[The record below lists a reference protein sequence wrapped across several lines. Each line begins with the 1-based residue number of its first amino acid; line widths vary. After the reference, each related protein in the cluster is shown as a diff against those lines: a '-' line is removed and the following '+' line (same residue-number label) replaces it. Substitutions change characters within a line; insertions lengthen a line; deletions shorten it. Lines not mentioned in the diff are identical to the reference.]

1 VERASLTRPTKPSR
15 TNRQGTSGHIGLA
28 SEARSTNHFSPF
40 TFLCLTPVP
49 TDVSIQL
56 FNHVDDAWSDGLRDW
71 LETGSEAAL
80 SGQKV
85 WMVCRSFVQAN
96 WLRRRC
102 LETGN
107 TLMGVRFLDLRRL
120 RRELCL
126 RAELP
131 TPSFGRETLSLI
143 LRASMTEAEAASALA
158 GQLLDALDNLAAC
171 GWLDRLGTDA
181 AMNVL
186 HVSAN
191 LRPAVRGIIE
201 SLLWRPRVDQA
212 LLERQVQIPALRL
225 GFFGLDAQSLDQQAL
240 IAAAVSASEQTH
252 FWVVQPLVGQDIF
265 MRWIDRLEL
274 RLPAT
279 VTVAASEGKP
289 RPYEDVV
296 SQFIYPTQPPETL
309 PRVVRGARWSDQIRA
324 VVAVVQEEFSRGL
337 RDVAIAIP
345 QSSPSGAAIVEA
357 LIAAGIPVS
366 DEFRSNAILA
376 VSERVHRWLADW
388 VAGPRTPEKLLQ
400 LFGLLAH
407 GPESYGRFRDYLLKQ
422 FDRRQ
427 TRLVG
432 ELLPAL
438 ADVANLSDVARGG
451 DGAKSAGGYLW
462 IRELVEFGPD
472 WPQNGSWKELD
483 VKWSETLTRFQEFLN
498 QHRSFFRAVRLS
510 LEPLQP
516 NWGEIQNALGDL
528 VISSGLFLRF
538 VSDSLSAPSRIGHRG
553 ASHRYAPVV
562 VSTAEQL
569 HATSWDAVILVD
581 GIGDLWTRPVEQ
593 DSLLSQE
600 FRTRTRDEGFLLPT
614 IQDYAL
620 LREDAIL
627 QLIQHGRSSVTVC
640 GYAKEESGE
649 EVDANRFVT
658 FLEHSLRAV
667 PVLFE
672 PAAIESGNPFP
683 LLGKIRQE
691 RCDPEHAFDDY
702 LFNFSSLDLKTDAWP
717 ASALQKAIA
726 APGTFAFR
734 QLFGLTR
741 TWDRRFERD
750 GRRTLGNTLHDLMKV
765 ILRNPFGDLFKEGLG
780 DLRQS
785 SGLKESRGPNAY
797 RYITKIAL
805 GWNLPPDDAWWQ
817 SIIAKVAHLVE
828 GMSQK
833 VANRLEDFPYG
844 ISEYSSGDKAVPEPP
859 LFLKGRFDLLLA
871 NVDQIDGAD
880 IVIIDFKT
888 TNSIRR
894 FNADTGEGFQIVAYT
909 LLAKVMGA
917 TRCAQFVFTPA
928 GVKTLTLD
936 NGADEIFAKLHE
948 LAWIQETH
956 CFGHAPLLR
965 QEFAINEA
973 MPLATLTI
981 PVWVLRKKRAL
992 MVEGIENRTQDKE

>member
-1 VERASLTRPTKPSR
+1 
-15 TNRQGTSGHIGLA
+15 
-28 SEARSTNHFSPF
+28 
-40 TFLCLTPVP
+40 VP
-49 TDVSIQL
+49 NPVSIQL

-71 LETGSEAAL
+71 LEAGSEAAL
-80 SGQKV
+80 AGEKV

-96 WLRRRC
+96 WLRRRF
-102 LETGN
+102 LEAN
-107 TLMGVRFLDLRRL
+107 QTLMGVRFLDLRRL

-126 RAELP
+126 RACLP

-143 LRASMTEAEAASALA
+143 LRANMTEAEAASAYA

-171 GWLDRLGTDA
+171 GWLDRFGADA

-186 HVSAN
+186 HLTLN

-212 LLERQVQIPALRL
+212 LFEKRVQIQDLRL

-240 IAAAVSASEQTH
+240 IAAAVSASEQAH
-252 FWVVQPLVGQDIF
+252 FWIAQPLVAQDIF
-265 MRWIDRLEL
+265 MRWIERLETHF
-274 RLPAT
+274 PAT
-279 VTVAASEGKP
+279 VTVAAAEGKP

-296 SQFIYPTQPPETL
+296 SQFVYPTQPPETL
-309 PRVVRGARWSDQIRA
+309 PRVVRGGRWSDQIRA
-324 VVAVVQEEFSRGL
+324 VVAVVQEEFRRGS

-345 QSSPSGAAIVEA
+345 QGSPSGAATVEA

-376 VSERVHRWLADW
+376 FSERVHRWLADW

-407 GPESYGRFRDYLLKQ
+407 GPESYGRFRDYLLKR
-422 FDRRQ
+422 FDDRQ

-432 ELLPAL
+432 ELLPAS
-438 ADVANLSDVARGG
+438 ADVAKGG
-451 DGAKSAGGYLW
+451 DGAKSALGGYLW
-462 IRELVEFGPD
+462 MRELVEFGPD
-472 WPQNGSWKELD
+472 WPPNGSWKQLD
-483 VKWSETLTRFQEFLN
+483 AKWSETLNRFQEFLN
-498 QHRSFFRAVRLS
+498 RHRSFLRLVRIS

-516 NWGEIQNALGDL
+516 NWDEIGNALGDL
-528 VISSGLFLRF
+528 VISSSLFLRF
-538 VSDSLSAPSRIGHRG
+538 VSDSLSAPSRIGHRE
-553 ASHRYAPVV
+553 ASHRYAPIV
-562 VSTAEQL
+562 VSTPEQL
-569 HATSWDAVILVD
+569 HGTSWDAVVLVD

-600 FRTRTRDEGFLLPT
+600 FRAQTRDEGFLLPT
-614 IQDYAL
+614 IQDHAA

-627 QLIQHGRSSVTVC
+627 QLIQHGRSSVTIC

-658 FLEHSLRAV
+658 FLEHSLSAV
-667 PVLFE
+667 PILFE
-672 PAAIESGNPFP
+672 PPAIEPRILFP
-683 LLGKIRQE
+683 LLGKIRQD
-691 RCDPEHAFDDY
+691 RCNPEHGFDEY
-702 LFNFSSLDLKTDAWP
+702 LFNFSSLDLKPDAWP
-717 ASALQKAIA
+717 ASDLQRAIS

-734 QLFGLTR
+734 QLFGLRR
-741 TWDRRFERD
+741 TWDRRFEREV
-750 GRRTLGNTLHDLMKV
+750 RRTLGVTLHELMKV
-765 ILRNPFGDLFKEGLG
+765 ILRHPLGDLFKGGMG

-785 SGLKESRGPNAY
+785 PALKQSSGPSAY
-797 RYITKIAL
+797 RHITKIAL

-817 SIIAKVAHLVE
+817 SVIAKAAHLVE

-833 VANRLEDFPYG
+833 VTDRLVDFPYG
-844 ISEYSSGDKAVPEPP
+844 ISEYSSGDKIVPDLQ

-871 NVDQIDGAD
+871 NVDHVDGAD

-894 FNADTGEGFQIVAYT
+894 LNADTGEGFQIIAYT
-909 LLAKVMGA
+909 LLAKEMGA
-917 TRCAQFVFTPA
+917 AHCGQFVFTPA
-928 GVKTLTLD
+928 SAKELDLT
-936 NGADEIFAKLHE
+936 NKADEIIAKLNE
-948 LAWIQETH
+948 LSWIQETH

-965 QEFAINEA
+965 QEFAINEEL
-973 MPLATLTI
+973 PLATLTI

-992 MVEGIENRTQDKE
+992 LAEGIAEMQDEPNP

>member
-1 VERASLTRPTKPSR
+1 MPA
-15 TNRQGTSGHIGLA
+15 H
-28 SEARSTNHFSPF
+28 
-40 TFLCLTPVP
+40 
-49 TDVSIQL
+49 VSIQL
-56 FNHVDDAWSDGLRDW
+56 FNHVDDAWADGLRAW
-71 LETGSEAAL
+71 LEAGSEAAL

-96 WLRRRC
+96 WLRRRF
-102 LETGN
+102 LESEQ

-143 LRASMTEAEAASALA
+143 LRANMTEAEAASAFA

-171 GWLDRLGTDA
+171 GWLDRFGADA
-181 AMNVL
+181 AMNLL
-186 HVSAN
+186 HVPQN
-191 LRPAVRGIIE
+191 LRSAVRGIIG
-201 SLLWRPRVDQA
+201 SLLWRPQVDQA
-212 LLERQVQIPALRL
+212 LVEKQIEIAQLRL

-240 IAAAVSASEQTH
+240 IAAAVSASEFAH
-252 FWVVQPLVGQDIF
+252 FWVAQPLVAQDIF
-265 MRWIDRLEL
+265 MRWIERLET
-274 RLPAT
+274 RFDAT
-279 VTVAASEGKP
+279 VTVAASEGKA
-289 RPYEDVV
+289 RPYEDLV
-296 SQFIYPTQPPETL
+296 SQFVYPSGPPMNL
-309 PRVVRGARWSDQIRA
+309 PRVVRATRWSEQTQA
-324 VVAVVQEEFSRGL
+324 VVAVVREEFNRGN
-337 RDVAIAIP
+337 REAAVAIPAG
-345 QSSPSGAAIVEA
+345 SPSGPAIVEA
-357 LIAAGIPVS
+357 LISAGIPVN

-376 VSERVHRWLADW
+376 FSERVHRWLADW

-422 FDRRQ
+422 FDKRQ
-427 TRLVG
+427 TRLVN

-438 ADVANLSDVARGG
+438 ADVAKGG
-451 DGAKSAGGYLW
+451 DGAKSADGGYLW

-472 WPQNGSWKELD
+472 WSQNGSWKELD
-483 VKWSETLTRFQEFLN
+483 AKWSETLIRFQEFLN
-498 QHRSFFRAVRLS
+498 QHRSCFRAVRIS

-516 NWGEIQNALGDL
+516 NWAEIQNALGDL

-562 VSTAEQL
+562 VSTPEQL

-600 FRTRTRDEGFLLPT
+600 FRTRARDEGLLLPT
-614 IQDYAL
+614 IQDHTS

-627 QLIQHGRSSVTVC
+627 QLVQHGRSSVTVC
-640 GYAKEESGE
+640 RYAKEESGE

-658 FLEHSLRAV
+658 FLEHSLHAV

-683 LLGKIRQE
+683 LLGKIRQD

-717 ASALQKAIA
+717 ASELQKAIA

-734 QLFGLTR
+734 QLFGLRR

-750 GRRTLGNTLHDLMKV
+750 GRRTLGITLHDLMKV

-785 SGLKESRGPNAY
+785 SGLKESGGSNAY
-797 RYITKIAL
+797 RNITKIAL
-805 GWNLPPDDAWWQ
+805 GWNLPPEDAWWQ
-817 SIIAKVAHLVE
+817 SIIAKAAHLVE

-833 VANRLEDFPYG
+833 VVDRLEDFPYG
-844 ISEYSSGDKAVPEPP
+844 ISEYSSGDKVVPEPQ

-871 NVDQIDGAD
+871 NVDQIDGAE

-917 TRCAQFVFTPA
+917 TRCAQLVFTPA

-948 LAWIQETH
+948 LSWIQETH

-992 MVEGIENRTQDKE
+992 MVEGIANRTQDESNP

>member
-1 VERASLTRPTKPSR
+1 
-15 TNRQGTSGHIGLA
+15 
-28 SEARSTNHFSPF
+28 
-40 TFLCLTPVP
+40 VP

-71 LETGSEAAL
+71 LEKGSAAAL
-80 SGQKV
+80 SGEKV

-96 WLRRRC
+96 WLRRRL
-102 LETGN
+102 LEADR

-171 GWLDRLGTDA
+171 GWLERMGADA

-212 LLERQVQIPALRL
+212 LLEKQVQIPGLRL

-240 IAAAVSASEQTH
+240 IATAVSASERAI
-252 FWVVQPLVGQDIF
+252 FWVAQPLVAQDIF
-265 MRWIDRLEL
+265 MRWIERLET
-274 RLPAT
+274 RFNAT

-296 SQFIYPTQPPETL
+296 SQFVYPTQPPEAP
-309 PRVVRGARWSDQIRA
+309 PRIVRGVRWSDQTRA
-324 VVAVVQEEFSRGL
+324 VVAVVQAEFSRGR

-376 VSERVHRWLADW
+376 FSERVHRWLADW

-407 GPESYGRFRDYLLKQ
+407 GPDSYGRFRDYLLRQ
-422 FDRRQ
+422 FDKRQ
-427 TRLVG
+427 TRLVT
-432 ELLPAL
+432 ELLPAPV
-438 ADVANLSDVARGG
+438 DVAKGG
-451 DGAKSAGGYLW
+451 DGAKSADSGYRW
-462 IRELVEFGPD
+462 VRELVEFGPD

-483 VKWSETLTRFQEFLN
+483 AKWSETLTRFQEFLDRY
-498 QHRSFFRAVRLS
+498 RSLFRSVRIS

-516 NWGEIQNALGDL
+516 NWDEIQNALGDL
-528 VISSGLFLRF
+528 RISSGLFLRF
-538 VSDSLSAPSRIGHRG
+538 VSDSLSTPSRIGHRG

-562 VSTAEQL
+562 VSTPEQL
-569 HATSWDAVILVD
+569 HGTSWDAVILVD
-581 GIGDLWTRPVEQ
+581 GISDLWTRPVEQ
-593 DSLLSQE
+593 DSLLSRE
-600 FRTRTRDEGFLLPT
+600 FRALARDEGFLLPT
-614 IQDYAL
+614 IQDHAS

-627 QLIQHGRSSVTVC
+627 QLIQHGRSSVTIC
-640 GYAKEESGE
+640 GYAKEENGE

-658 FLEHSLRAV
+658 FLEHSLHAI
-667 PVLFE
+667 PIWFE
-672 PAAIESGNPFP
+672 AAAIEPGNLFP
-683 LLGKIRQE
+683 LLGKIRQD
-691 RCDPEHAFDDY
+691 RCDPEHDFDEY
-702 LFNFSSLDLKTDAWP
+702 LFNFRSLDLKADAWP
-717 ASALQKAIA
+717 ASELQKAIA
-726 APGTFAFR
+726 APGTFVFR
-734 QLFGLTR
+734 QLFGLRR

-750 GRRTLGNTLHDLMKV
+750 GRRTLGNSLHELMKV
-765 ILRNPFGDLFKEGLG
+765 ILRNPFGDLFREGLG

-785 SGLKESRGPNAY
+785 SGLKESGGPNAY
-797 RYITKIAL
+797 RNITKIAL
-805 GWNLPPDDAWWQ
+805 GWNLPPEDAWWQ
-817 SIIAKVAHLVE
+817 SIIAKAAHLVE

-833 VANRLEDFPYG
+833 VADRLEDFPYG
-844 ISEYSSGDKAVPEPP
+844 ISEYSSGDRIVPEPP

-871 NVDQIDGAD
+871 NVDQIDGAE

-894 FNADTGEGFQIVAYT
+894 FNVDTGEGFQIVAYT
-909 LLAKVMGA
+909 LLARVMGA

-936 NGADEIFAKLHE
+936 NGANEIFAKLRE

-973 MPLATLTI
+973 LPLATLTI

-992 MVEGIENRTQDKE
+992 MVEEIVSTQDSESPTTS

>member
-1 VERASLTRPTKPSR
+1 
-15 TNRQGTSGHIGLA
+15 
-28 SEARSTNHFSPF
+28 
-40 TFLCLTPVP
+40 VP

-56 FNHVDDAWSDGLRDW
+56 FNHVDDAWSDGLREW
-71 LETGSEAAL
+71 LETGSAAAL
-80 SGQKV
+80 SGQRV

-96 WLRRRC
+96 WLRRRF
-102 LETGN
+102 LEAGQ
-107 TLMGVRFLDLRRL
+107 TLVGIRFLDLRRL

-126 RAELP
+126 RAGLP

-143 LRASMTEAEAASALA
+143 LRANMVEAEAASAYA
-158 GQLLDALDNLAAC
+158 GQLLDAMDNLAAC
-171 GWLDRLGTDA
+171 GWLDRFGTEEA
-181 AMNVL
+181 LNVL
-186 HVSAN
+186 HVAQN

-201 SLLWRPRVDQA
+201 SLLWRPRVDLA
-212 LLERQVQIPALRL
+212 LVEKHIRIPQLCL
-225 GFFGLDAQSLDQQAL
+225 GFFGLDAQSLDQPAL
-240 IAAAVSASEQTH
+240 IAAAVSASERAN
-252 FWVVQPLVGQDIF
+252 FWIAQPLVGQDIF
-265 MRWIDRLEL
+265 MRWVDRLESS
-274 RLPAT
+274 LPAT

-296 SQFIYPTQPPETL
+296 SQFVYPTQPPEML

-324 VVAVVQEEFSRGL
+324 VVAVVQAEFSRGC

-376 VSERVHRWLADW
+376 FSERVHRWLAEW

-407 GPESYGRFRDYLLKQ
+407 GPESYGRFRDYLLRQ
-422 FDRRQ
+422 FDNRQ
-427 TRLVG
+427 TRRVE
-432 ELLPAL
+432 ELLPTVT
-438 ADVANLSDVARGG
+438 DVAKGG
-451 DGAKSAGGYLW
+451 AGAKSAGGYLW

-472 WPQNGSWKELD
+472 WPQNGSWKQLD
-483 VKWSETLTRFQEFLN
+483 AKWSETLTRFQEFLDRY
-498 QHRSFFRAVRLS
+498 RSVLRPVRIS

-516 NWGEIQNALGDL
+516 NWDEIQNALGDL

-538 VSDSLSAPSRIGHRG
+538 VSDSLSAPSRLGHRE

-562 VSTAEQL
+562 VSTPEQL
-569 HATSWDAVILVD
+569 HGTSWDAVVLVD
-581 GIGDLWTRPVEQ
+581 GIGDLWTRPAEQ

-600 FRTRTRDEGFLLPT
+600 FRAQARDGGFLLPT
-614 IQDYAL
+614 IQDHAS

-627 QLIQHGRSSVTVC
+627 QLIHHGRSSVTVC

-658 FLEHSLRAV
+658 FIEHSLHAAPIR
-667 PVLFE
+667 FE
-672 PAAIESGNPFP
+672 PEPIEPRILFP
-683 LLGKIRQE
+683 LLGKIRQD
-691 RCDPEHAFDDY
+691 RCDPEHAFDEY
-702 LFNFSSLDLKTDAWP
+702 LFNFTALDLKADAWP
-717 ASALQKAIA
+717 ASELQRAIA
-726 APGTFAFR
+726 APGTFALR
-734 QLFGLTR
+734 QLFGLRR

-750 GRRTLGNTLHDLMKV
+750 GRRTLGTTLHELMKV
-765 ILRNPFGDLFKEGLG
+765 ILRHPLGDLFKEGLG

-785 SGLKESRGPNAY
+785 SGLKESGGPNAY

-805 GWNLPPDDAWWQ
+805 GWNLPPEDAWWH
-817 SIIAKVAHLVE
+817 SIIAKAAHLTE

-833 VANRLEDFPYG
+833 LMDWLADFPYG
-844 ISEYSSGDKAVPEPP
+844 ISEYSSGDRVVPELQ

-871 NVDQIDGAD
+871 NVDHIDGAD

-909 LLAKVMGA
+909 LLAKEMGA
-917 TRCAQFVFTPA
+917 AHCAQCVFTPA
-928 GVKTLTLD
+928 GAKELD
-936 NGADEIFAKLHE
+936 LDKGAEEIIAKLNE
-948 LAWIQETH
+948 LSWIQETH
-956 CFGHAPLLR
+956 CFGHAPLLK
-965 QEFAINEA
+965 QEFATNEA
-973 MPLATLTI
+973 LPLATLTI
-981 PVWVLRKKRAL
+981 PIWVLRKKRAL
-992 MVEGIENRTQDKE
+992 MVEGITETQDIE